1 MRARRA
7 QGTLGDC
14 WLMSAIAA
22 VAEFEDV
29 VRETFVTEEIN
40 AEGKYTVKLF
50 EPYTLPP
57 GAKPPPVKTGDA
69 KREIEGKWRYITV
82 DDFVPCLKCAAAPCT
97 LSRTRESRRRRRFFT
112 AGAFCAT
119 GKAHLSDGAGRRVS
133 AAETGKPRAHA
144 AWTARFGCAC

>member
-1 MRARRA
+1 MHVRRA

-29 VRETFVTEEIN
+29 VRETFVTEEVN

-69 KREIEGKWRYITV
+69 KKEIEGKWVYITV
-82 DDFVPCLKCAAAPCT
+82 DDFIPCLKCAAAPCT
-97 LSRTRESRRRRRFFT
+97 LSRTRLSCRRRGLFT
-112 AGAFCAT
+112 VGGCAT
-119 GKAHLSDGAGRRVS
+119 GRTH
-133 AAETGKPRAHA
+133 
-144 AWTARFGCAC
+144 